1 MVISNFPFLYLC
13 SVADAQFVTF
23 VGNGSNTLEPLQT
36 NSSVSFQVILA
47 TRIICAS
54 INSAFQLE
62 ACSDPDRVEVL
73 VVGVTEVGW
82 FREKSKKKDKKE
94 KKNDAR
100 TEIHTCGSDSFNHSI
115 SGLDAS
121 FEFVGFSQQLFEI
134 HNSSE
139 MINVS
144 SAVLSWNL
152 EALGQAPGAL
162 LTFNILFFTQNATII
177 FEDQMV
183 DVFNGTVKTSY
194 EVNFDFS

>member
-23 VGNGSNTLEPLQT
+23 KGNGSNTPKPFQT
-36 NSSVSFQVILA
+36 NSSVSFQVNLA

-54 INSAFQLE
+54 ANSTFQRE

-73 VVGVTEVGW
+73 VVGVTEVRW
-82 FREKSKKKDKKE
+82 FREKSKKNDKKE

-100 TEIHTCGSDSFNHSI
+100 TEIHTCRSDSFSHSI
-115 SGLDAS
+115 SGLNAS
-121 FEFVGFSQQLFEI
+121 FKFVGFSHQLFEI

-139 MINVS
+139 MMNVS
-144 SAVLSWNL
+144 SVELSWNL
-152 EALGQAPGAL
+152 KDPGQAPGAL